1 MTVYYGEH
9 PLQMIYTDEE
19 LSVKIGEFIADKT
32 KDGSRY
38 FSYKGLCNVLFRL
51 AQMEN
56 KLKIEKDATY
66 NNPVLDY
73 DDATRISRLL
83 WNRIWNREIFIDFYE
98 NKYAANYHD
107 DTYFGIL

>member
-19 LSVKIGEFIADKT
+19 LSVKIGEFIADKI
-32 KDGSRY
+32 KDGSKC

-56 KLKIEKDATY
+56 KLKTEKDATY
-66 NNPVLDY
+66 NNPVLHY
-73 DDATRISRLL
+73 NDATRISLLL
-83 WNRIWNREIFIDFYE
+83 WERIWNKEIFIDFYE
-98 NKYAANYHD
+98 NKYVANYHE